1 MLEKYKDNYGE
12 FYTIMNNAIKED
24 KISHAYMFELDEAI
38 DMDTFI
44 KDICK
49 ALMIRNK
56 KENEYLNSLIDS
68 GNYPNIKIIK
78 ADGLWIKKEQILEI
92 QNDFRKESFDNNLKI
107 YVIEDASKL
116 NNSSAYT
123 LLKFLEEPEDK
134 IVAILLTKNKYSVI
148 KTILSRCINISLK
161 KKTYLDLDKED
172 ISYKFVEIIEKYQK
186 KSLPYLYQLVL
197 DNDLERKDFFVV
209 LEQVQRIYS
218 DLLHNSNSFDSK
230 YNYFRDGLL
239 DFLDYEKNTDIII
252 KKIET
257 INENSNYLNCN
268 VNIKT
273 VIDKIIA
280 DVYGGE

>member
-1 MLEKYKDNYGE
+1 MLEKYKDDYSE

-44 KDICK
+44 KDMCK

-56 KENEYLNSLIDS
+56 KENEYLKSLIDS

-78 ADGLWIKKEQILEI
+78 ADGLLIKKEQILEI

-116 NNSSAYT
+116 NKSSANT

-134 IVAILLTKNKYSVI
+134 IVAILLTKNKYNVI

-161 KKTYLDLDKED
+161 KKTYLELNKED
-172 ISYKFVEIIEKYQK
+172 ICYKFVEIIEKYQK

-230 YNYFRDGLL
+230 YNYFKAGVL
-239 DFLDYEKNTDIII
+239 DSLDYEKDSDIII
-252 KKIET
+252 KKIEA

-268 VNIKT
+268 VNINT

>member
-1 MLEKYKDNYGE
+1 MLEKYKDDYSE

-44 KDICK
+44 KDMCK

-56 KENEYLNSLIDS
+56 KENEYLKSLIDS

-78 ADGLWIKKEQILEI
+78 ADGLLIKKEQILEI

-116 NNSSAYT
+116 NKSSANT

>member
-1 MLEKYKDNYGE
+1 MLEKYKDDYVE

-38 DMDTFI
+38 DIDVFI
-44 KDICK
+44 KDMCK
-49 ALMIRNK
+49 TLMIRNK
-56 KENEYLNSLIDS
+56 KENEYLKSLIDS

-116 NNSSAYT
+116 NKSSANT
-123 LLKFLEEPEDK
+123 LLKFLEEPEDN

-197 DNDLERKDFFVV
+197 DNDLERKDFLVV
-209 LEQVQRIYS
+209 LEQVQKIYS

-230 YNYFRDGLL
+230 YNYFKDGVL
-239 DFLDYEKNTDIII
+239 DSLDYEKNSNNII
-252 KKIET
+252 KKIEA

>member
-1 MLEKYKDNYGE
+1 MLEKYKDDYGE

-38 DMDTFI
+38 DMEDFI
-44 KDICK
+44 KDMCK

-116 NNSSAYT
+116 NNSSANT

>member
-1 MLEKYKDNYGE
+1 MLEKYKDDYGE

-38 DMDTFI
+38 DMEDFI
-44 KDICK
+44 KDMCK

-116 NNSSAYT
+116 NKSSANT
-123 LLKFLEEPEDK
+123 LLKFLEEPEDN

>member
-1 MLEKYKDNYGE
+1 MLEKYKDDYSE

-44 KDICK
+44 KDMCK

-56 KENEYLNSLIDS
+56 KENEYLKSLIDS

-78 ADGLWIKKEQILEI
+78 ADGLLIKKEQILEI

-116 NNSSAYT
+116 NKSSANT
-123 LLKFLEEPEDK
+123 LLKFLEEPEDN

-161 KKTYLDLDKED
+161 KKTYLELNKED
-172 ISYKFVEIIEKYQK
+172 ICYKFVEIIEKYQK

-230 YNYFRDGLL
+230 YNYFKAGVL
-239 DFLDYEKNTDIII
+239 DSLDYEKDSDIII
-252 KKIET
+252 KKIEA

-268 VNIKT
+268 VNINT

>member
-1 MLEKYKDNYGE
+1 MLEKYKDDYSE

-44 KDICK
+44 KDMCK

-56 KENEYLNSLIDS
+56 KENEYLKSLIDS

-78 ADGLWIKKEQILEI
+78 ADGLLIKKEQILEI

-116 NNSSAYT
+116 NKSSANT
-123 LLKFLEEPEDK
+123 LLKFLEEPEDN
-134 IVAILLTKNKYSVI
+134 IVAILLTNNKYSVI

-161 KKTYLDLDKED
+161 KKTYLELNKED
-172 ISYKFVEIIEKYQK
+172 ICYKFVEIIEKYQK

-230 YNYFRDGLL
+230 YNYFKAGVL
-239 DFLDYEKNTDIII
+239 DSLDYEKDSDIII
-252 KKIET
+252 KKIEA

-268 VNIKT
+268 VNINT